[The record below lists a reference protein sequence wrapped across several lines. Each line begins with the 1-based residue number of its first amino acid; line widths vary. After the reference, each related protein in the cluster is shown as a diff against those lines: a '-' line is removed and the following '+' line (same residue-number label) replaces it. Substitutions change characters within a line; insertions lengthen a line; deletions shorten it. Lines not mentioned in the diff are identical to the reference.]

1 MVRGFFV
8 KSILMKSPKVLLY
21 PTGIF
26 IIALIARLIGI
37 RWGLPDSLHW
47 YSYHPDEYQIF
58 SSVANLDFFN
68 GKFNPH
74 FFNYPSLFIY
84 LVYIAHLL
92 FSGFGVFTLNAN
104 DPNFI
109 WQWPQQILLTA
120 RWLSALFGAGTAVLV
135 FTIIKSWRPKL
146 HIAYAIFGGL
156 LMAFVPGHVQ
166 HSHFATVD
174 VAATFFVALSLWLA
188 IYIQHSPHSARTF
201 LWSCFVAGLAAATKY
216 NVGIVVLAP
225 LCVLFLDEHLRPRVK
240 VLLPALVGITFLGF
254 VIGCPYS
261 ILHFHEFWGNGQNTG
276 VAYELLVHPHQGQG
290 DVFTATGNGWLYHL
304 TTNLP
309 FVLTWPLLLL
319 CLLGIWRI
327 CAAKEISKQRWP
339 LLIFIG
345 VFFLSLGF
353 SQVRFMRYVLPLIPP
368 LIVLAVFGARWI
380 KVLFGKKISIA
391 ICGTIFLIAFW
402 GSINA
407 LSNFVSIDPRTNAA
421 EYINFQL
428 GRINSQG
435 PHILLPKGSTVTE
448 QPVTV
453 GMIDVPRFW
462 SPPIVPQNI
471 IFGSNLTL
479 TDIEKTDPNHRFHFE
494 VIGFDAKKLH
504 QQQPQWF
511 VMSEFEWRDEE
522 RLRPQEFDRFMEEL
536 RNLYE
541 LKKSYKNH
549 PWLALP
555 GRAFVP
561 HDFLYTNPEIQI
573 YQLRSEPLK
582 SEF

>member
-8 KSILMKSPKVLLY
+8 KLMVMKSLKVLLF
-21 PTGIF
+21 PIGIF
-26 IIALIARLIGI
+26 ILALVVRLIGI

-92 FSGFGVFTLNAN
+92 LSGFGIFTLNAN

-109 WQWPQQILLTA
+109 WQWPQQVLLTA

-135 FTIIKSWRPKL
+135 FAIIKSWRPKL
-146 HIAYAIFGGL
+146 PITYAIFGGM

-188 IYIQHSPHSARTF
+188 IYIQDSPHPARTF

-216 NVGIVVLAP
+216 NAGLVILAP
-225 LCVLFLDEHLRPRVK
+225 LCVLFLEEGLRPRLK
-240 VLLPALVGITFLGF
+240 VLLPALVGMIFLGF

-261 ILHFHEFWGNGQNTG
+261 VLNFREFWGDGQNTG
-276 VAYELLVHPHQGQG
+276 VAYELLVHPRQGQG
-290 DVFTATGNGWLYHL
+290 DVFATTGNGWIYHL

-309 FVLTWPLLLL
+309 FVLTWPLLIL

-327 CAAKEISKQRWP
+327 CATKEISKQRWP
-339 LLIFIG
+339 LLIFTGI
-345 VFFLSLGF
+345 FFLSLGF
-353 SQVRFMRYVLPLIPP
+353 SQVRFMRYVLPIIPP

-380 KVLFGKKISIA
+380 KVLLGKKLSIA
-391 ICGTIFLIAFW
+391 ICGLVFAISLL
-402 GSINA
+402 GSLNII
-407 LSNFVSIDPRTNAA
+407 SNFAGSDTRTLAA
-421 EYINFQL
+421 E
-428 GRINSQG
+428 
-435 PHILLPKGSTVTE
+435 ILKEVVHKQTS
-448 QPVTV
+448 V
-453 GMIDVPRFW
+453 GIIDVPRFW
-462 SPPIVPQNI
+462 SPPLVPQDI

-479 TDIEKTDPNHRFHFE
+479 NDIEKTDPEQRFHFE
-494 VIGFDAKKLH
+494 LIGFDAEKLR
-504 QQQPQWF
+504 QQKPQWF
-511 VMSEFEWRDEE
+511 VMSEFEWRDEA
-522 RLRPQEFDRFMEEL
+522 RLRPQEFGRFMKEL
-536 RNLYE
+536 NNEYRLE
-541 LKKSYKNH
+541 KTYKHH

-555 GRAFVP
+555 GRNFVP
-561 HDFLYTNPEIQI
+561 HDFLYTNPEIRI
-573 YQLRSEPLK
+573 YQLRKEPLE

>member
-1 MVRGFFV
+1 M
-8 KSILMKSPKVLLY
+8 MKSPKVLLY
-21 PTGIF
+21 PIGIF
-26 IIALIARLIGI
+26 LIAAIVRLIGI
-37 RWGLPDSLHW
+37 RWGLPDALHY

-68 GKFNPH
+68 GKFDPH
-74 FFNYPSLFIY
+74 FFNYPSLYLY

-92 FSGFGVFTLNAN
+92 LSGFGVFTLNAN

-120 RWLSALFGAGTAVLV
+120 RWLSALFGTGTAVLV
-135 FTIIKSWRPKL
+135 FAIIKSWRPKL

-188 IYIQHSPHSARTF
+188 VSIQNSPHPARTF

-216 NVGIVVLAP
+216 NTGVVILAP
-225 LCVLFLDEHLRPRVK
+225 LCVLFFDERLRSPIK
-240 VLLPALVGITFLGF
+240 VLSPALVGSTFLGF

-261 ILHFHEFWGNGQNTG
+261 ILNFKEFWGDGQNTG

-290 DVFTATGNGWLYHL
+290 DVFAATGNGWIYHL

-319 CLLGIWRI
+319 CLLGILRI
-327 CAAKEISKQRWP
+327 CTAKEISKQRWP

-353 SQVRFMRYVLPLIPP
+353 SQVRFMRYVLPIVPP
-368 LIVLAVFGARWI
+368 LIVFAIFGTRWI
-380 KVLFGKKISIA
+380 KVLLGKKIVIT
-391 ICGTIFLIAFW
+391 ICGLIFLISFW
-402 GSINA
+402 GSVNA
-407 LSNFVSIDPRTNAA
+407 LSNLVSIDPRTQAA
-421 EYINFQL
+421 DYIPQQ
-428 GRINSQG
+428 IAKAIAQG
-435 PHILLPKGSTVTE
+435 PFQRPLLGSIIIKPAGT
-448 QPVTV
+448 PV
-453 GMIDVPRFW
+453 GMVDVPRFW
-462 SPPIVPQNI
+462 SPPIVPQDI

-479 TDIEKTDPNHRFHFE
+479 EDIEKTGKQPYHFE
-494 VIGFDAKKLH
+494 VIGFDPAKLH
-504 QQQPQWF
+504 DQEPAWF

-522 RLRPQEFDRFMEEL
+522 RLRPKEYQSFMNEL
-536 RNLYE
+536 HNLYQLE
-541 LKKSYKNH
+541 KSYKNH

>member
-1 MVRGFFV
+1 
-8 KSILMKSPKVLLY
+8 MKSPKVLLC
-21 PTGIF
+21 PLVIF
-26 IIALIARLIGI
+26 LIAAVVRLIGI
-37 RWGLPDSLHW
+37 RWGLPDALHW

-92 FSGFGVFTLNAN
+92 LSGFGVFTLNAN

-135 FTIIKSWRPKL
+135 FAIIKSWRPKL
-146 HIAYAIFGGL
+146 HIAYAVFGGL

-188 IYIQHSPHSARTF
+188 IYIQHSPHPARTF

-216 NVGIVVLAP
+216 NAGVVILAP
-225 LCVLFLDEHLRPRVK
+225 LCVLFLEERLRSRVK
-240 VLLPALVGITFLGF
+240 VLLPALAGSTFLGF

-261 ILHFHEFWGNGQNTG
+261 ILHFKEFWGDGQNTG

-290 DVFTATGNGWLYHL
+290 DVFAATGNGWTYHL

-339 LLIFIG
+339 LLIFTG

-353 SQVRFMRYVLPLIPP
+353 SQVRFMRYVLPIIPP
-368 LIVLAVFGARWI
+368 LIVFAIFGVHWI
-380 KVLFGKKISIA
+380 KVLLGKKVSIA
-391 ICGTIFLIAFW
+391 ICGLVFLLSFW
-402 GSINA
+402 GSVNA
-407 LSNFVSIDPRTNAA
+407 LSNFVSIDPRTQAA
-421 EYINFQL
+421 EFMQMVITGGPPATTENN
-428 GRINSQG
+428 NSTTT
-435 PHILLPKGSTVTE
+435 I
-448 QPVTV
+448 

-462 SPPIVPQNI
+462 SPPIVPQDI

-479 TDIEKTDPNHRFHFE
+479 KDIEKTDPNHRFHFE
-494 VIGFDAKKLH
+494 VIGFDPQKLH
-504 QQQPQWF
+504 EQQPQKF

-522 RLRPQEFDRFMEEL
+522 RLRPKEFDRFMEEL
-536 RNLYE
+536 RNLYQ
-541 LKKSYKNH
+541 LDKSYKNH

-561 HDFLYTNPEIQI
+561 HDFLYTNPEIRI
-573 YQLRSEPLK
+573 YQLRPEPLK

>member
-1 MVRGFFV
+1 
-8 KSILMKSPKVLLY
+8 MKSPKVLLF
-21 PTGIF
+21 PIGIF
-26 IIALIARLIGI
+26 LIAAVVRLIGI
-37 RWGLPDSLHW
+37 RWGLPNALHW

-92 FSGFGVFTLNAN
+92 LSGFGIFTLNAN

-135 FTIIKSWRPKL
+135 FAIIKSWRPKL
-146 HIAYAIFGGL
+146 HIGYAIFGGL

-174 VAATFFVALSLWLA
+174 VAATFFIALSLWLA
-188 IYIQHSPHSARTF
+188 VYIQNSPRPARTF
-201 LWSCFVAGLAAATKY
+201 LWSCLVAGLAAATKY
-216 NVGIVVLAP
+216 NAGIVVLAP
-225 LCVLFLDEHLRPRVK
+225 LCVLFLEERLRSRIK

-261 ILHFHEFWGNGQNTG
+261 ILNFHEFWGNGQNTG

-290 DVFTATGNGWLYHL
+290 DVFAATGNGWIYHM

-319 CLLGIWRI
+319 CLFGVWRI
-327 CAAKEISKQRWP
+327 CATKEISKQKWP
-339 LLIFIG
+339 LLIFTG

-353 SQVRFMRYVLPLIPP
+353 SQVRFMRYVLPIVPP
-368 LIVLAVFGARWI
+368 FIVFAVFGARWL
-380 KVLFGKKISIA
+380 KVLLGKKTSIA
-391 ICGTIFLIAFW
+391 ICSLLFLITFW
-402 GSINA
+402 GSVNS
-407 LSNFVSIDPRTNAA
+407 LSNLISIDPRTDAA
-421 EYINFQL
+421 YFMELQP
-428 GRINSQG
+428 GKINSQNSFR
-435 PHILLPKGSTVTE
+435 IAPKDYVATKQTFV
-448 QPVTV
+448 V

-462 SPPIVPQNI
+462 SPPIVPQDI

-479 TDIEKTDPNHRFHFE
+479 ADIEKTDPKNQFHFD
-494 VIGFDAKKLH
+494 VIGFDPKKLH
-504 QQQPQWF
+504 DQQPQWF
-511 VMSEFEWRDEE
+511 VMSEFEWREEE
-522 RLRPQEFDRFMEEL
+522 RLRPQEYHRFMEEL
-536 RNLYE
+536 RNLYQLE
-541 LKKSYKNH
+541 KVFKNH

-555 GRAFVP
+555 GRTFVP
-561 HDFLYTNPEIQI
+561 HDFLYTNPEIRI
-573 YQLRSEPLK
+573 YQLRSEPLE
-582 SEF
+582 SEL

>member
-1 MVRGFFV
+1 
-8 KSILMKSPKVLLY
+8 MKSPKVLLY
-21 PTGIF
+21 PVGIF
-26 IIALIARLIGI
+26 LIAAVVRLIGI
-37 RWGLPDSLHW
+37 RWGLPDALHW

-92 FSGFGVFTLNAN
+92 LSGFGVFTLNAN
-104 DPNFI
+104 DPNFV

-135 FTIIKSWRPKL
+135 FAIIKSWRPKL

-188 IYIQHSPHSARTF
+188 IYIQHSPHPARTF

-216 NVGIVVLAP
+216 NASVVILAP
-225 LCVLFLDEHLRPRVK
+225 LCVLFLEERLRSRIK
-240 VLLPALVGITFLGF
+240 VLLPALVGSTFLGF

-261 ILHFHEFWGNGQNTG
+261 ILNFKEFWGDGQNTG

-290 DVFTATGNGWLYHL
+290 DVFAATGNGWIYHL

-327 CAAKEISKQRWP
+327 CAAKEISKQKWP

-353 SQVRFMRYVLPLIPP
+353 SQVRFMRYVLPLIPI
-368 LIVLAVFGARWI
+368 LIVFAVFGSRWLKI
-380 KVLFGKKISIA
+380 LLGKKVSIV
-391 ICGTIFLIAFW
+391 ICGLIFLVSFW
-402 GSINA
+402 GSVNA
-407 LSNFVSIDPRTNAA
+407 LFNLVSVDPRTQAA
-421 EYINFQL
+421 QFMQL
-428 GRINSQG
+428 QTMQITQSIRSATPNDN
-435 PHILLPKGSTVTE
+435 LTTE
-448 QPVTV
+448 QPITV

-462 SPPIVPQNI
+462 SPPIVPQDI

-479 TDIEKTDPNHRFHFE
+479 KDIEKTDPNQRFDFE
-494 VIGFDAKKLH
+494 AIGFDPQKLH
-504 QQQPQWF
+504 DEQPQWF
-511 VMSEFEWRDEE
+511 VMSEFEWRDQE
-522 RLRPQEFDRFMEEL
+522 RLRPKEYDRFMREL
-536 RNLYE
+536 RNLYQLE
-541 LKKSYKNH
+541 KTYKNH